1 MGLTGQ
7 GPTPKPP
14 KRARDPGR
22 MQQIAAMKCIICDL
36 YGLPQK
42 SPTQVHHV
50 IHERHG
56 TRRSGDDLTIPLCEG
71 HHLGMFDK
79 SKVALHREPAEWQR
93 LYGNDFDLI
102 EATNERL

>member
-7 GPTPKPP
+7 GPTFKPP
-14 KRARDPGR
+14 KRIRDTGR
-22 MQQIAAMKCIICDL
+22 LGRLASMRCIICDL
-36 YGLPQK
+36 YGLPQN
-42 SPTQVHHV
+42 SATQVHHC

-79 SKVALHREPAEWQR
+79 SKVALHREPDEWRR
-93 LYGNDFDLI
+93 LYGDDYELI
-102 EATNERL
+102 EAVNDRL